1 VKSLRT
7 RLALWFGV
15 SFLAVTAVFTFV
27 THWHL
32 EDELRHKTWQKDY
45 PDHPDWT
52 LHGSFSESEVDDI
65 LEELIKASL
74 IASIPLV
81 ALAAIIGYWL
91 ARKSLRPIASVNH
104 QLQMKTPKNLGVP
117 IELPEADAEFKDLLC
132 QLNDLLKRLDVSFTE
147 MNNYAAKVAHE
158 LRTPLAILRLKV
170 EHAGHTVD
178 PELAEELQSE
188 LHRLGHVVDQSL
200 LIARAEH
207 GRLSLRREPCDLQSI
222 VADIVEDFQLLAR
235 EENRGLKFSGPT
247 SAPIVADQSHLR
259 QIIHNLLA
267 NALKHGQG
275 DFLVNV
281 RSAGTRQSLSIVNRV
296 EWCSIDS
303 EFALGLG
310 LRVVKV
316 LLRLDPEI
324 HYRSRRAN
332 TYYGVRLS
340 FPAAREGSD
349 MPERIGTAWRTI
361 PNGAAGTPAGEDENY
376 FI

>member
-1 VKSLRT
+1 LRT
-7 RLALWFGV
+7 RLALWFGL
-15 SFLAVTAVFTFV
+15 SFLVVTAVFTLV
-27 THWHL
+27 IHWHL
-32 EDELRHKTWQKDY
+32 DDELRHKTWQKDY
-45 PDHPDWT
+45 PDHPDWK
-52 LHGSFSESEVDDI
+52 LHGSYSEAEVDDI
-65 LEELIKASL
+65 LEELLRATL
-74 IASIPLV
+74 IASVPLV
-81 ALAAIIGYWL
+81 ALAALIGFWL

-117 IELPEADAEFKDLLC
+117 IELPEVDTEFRDLLG

-170 EHAGHTVD
+170 EHAGGTID

-207 GRLSLRREPCDLQSI
+207 GRLSLRRESCDLQSL
-222 VADIVEDFQLLAR
+222 VSDIVEDFQLLAR
-235 EENRGLKFSGPT
+235 EENRALRFSGPT
-247 SAPIVADQSHLR
+247 SAPTVADQSHLR

-275 DFLVNV
+275 DFTVHV
-281 RSAGTRQSLSIVNRV
+281 RSAGTRPSLTIVNRV
-296 EWCSIDS
+296 EWCPVNA
-303 EFALGLG
+303 EFTLGLG

-316 LLRLDPEI
+316 LLRLDPGI
-324 HYRSRRAN
+324 HYQSRRGN
-332 TYYGVRLS
+332 MYYAVRLT
-340 FPAAREGSD
+340 FPAASGRINLDPGNVSD
-349 MPERIGTAWRTI
+349 TTVRKVPTELVSA
-361 PNGAAGTPAGEDENY
+361 EDENY